1 MIFKSKIINH
11 NDSQILLKV
20 KNTLV
25 IHVVFTV
32 IALDEFSFFFIYS
45 SITNYHDYN
54 PYEFTVI
61 ALDSAYSSPHLSA
74 MLRF

>member
-32 IALDEFSFFFIYS
+32 IASNSFFS
-45 SITNYHDYN
+45 S
-54 PYEFTVI
+54 FRQ
-61 ALDSAYSSPHLSA
+61 LSII
-74 MLRF
+74 MIIIRMSLR

>member
-32 IALDEFSFFFIYS
+32 IALDEFSFFS
-45 SITNYHDYN
+45 SIRQLPIIMT
-54 PYEFTVI
+54 I
-61 ALDSAYSSPHLSA
+61 IRMS
-74 MLRF
+74 LR